1 MGLCLYTPPHIRR
14 AVPKKVTS
22 ITGNSQEV
30 KGYAQLKGR
39 AMPKLCEKG
48 CAQKL
53 LNKSGN
59 SHKVK
64 GYAQLFNSCERL
76 LLGTLILNKIDW
88 IRNISDEH
96 NSLTLSTTNWG
107 TD

>member
-1 MGLCLYTPPHIRR
+1 MCFENVKFGGACLEPRCVRPILVGKVIHSQFTFRSRR
-14 AVPKKVTS
+14 SLRLFYQIKRL
-22 ITGNSQEV
+22 GNSQEV

-53 LNKSGN
+53 LSKSGN

-64 GYAQLFNSCERL
+64 GYEGKS
-76 LLGTLILNKIDW
+76 
-88 IRNISDEH
+88 
-96 NSLTLSTTNWG
+96 
-107 TD
+107 